1 MYLTVVIPFIV
12 AFIVTLFSIPYFERF
27 FMKIQVIA
35 TDMQKKQKPIIP
47 IAGGIPVFFGFV
59 IGILSYVAVN
69 TFIIKGSI
77 DLLYLFAAMLTS
89 SIIAMIGFFDDINVR
104 SKKTYIGSGAVDFK
118 VGLKQ
123 WQKALLP
130 LIAAIPLAVVY
141 AGVTVI
147 TIPLLGSVNF
157 GILFPILLIP
167 LAVICV
173 SSATN
178 MLAGINGLEA
188 GSTSVALIA
197 LGFFTLNSNPVAS
210 IIAFTGAASLLA
222 FLKFN
227 WAPAKML
234 PGDSLTYFSG
244 ALIVS
249 VIIVGGVERFGIVI
263 FLPWIVEAFLKLRG
277 RFKVRSY
284 GDLQKDG
291 TIKAPYEKI
300 YSLTHIVMKIP
311 EWIKIKRFT
320 EKQIAFILIGSE
332 VVLCAFSL
340 AYFL

>member
-1 MYLTVVIPFIV
+1 MYFSIIIPFLIT
-12 AFIVTLFSIPYFERF
+12 FLVTFFSIPYFERF
-27 FMKIQVIA
+27 FSRIQVIA

-47 IAGGIPVFFGFV
+47 IAGGIPVFFGFTL
-59 IGILSYVAVN
+59 GILSYIAIN
-69 TFIIKGSI
+69 TFILKNNIN
-77 DLLYLFAAMLTS
+77 LLYLFAAMLTS

-104 SKKTYIGSGAVDFK
+104 SKRTYIGSGAVDFK

-141 AGVTVI
+141 AGVTII

-167 LAVICV
+167 LAVVFV
-173 SSATN
+173 SNATN

-188 GSTSVALIA
+188 GSTSVVLIT
-197 LGFFTLNSNPVAS
+197 LGIFTLNSNPVAS

-227 WAPAKML
+227 WTPAKML
-234 PGDSLTYFSG
+234 PGDSMTYFSG

-249 VIIVGGVERFGIVI
+249 VVIVGGVERFGIII
-263 FLPWIVEAFLKLRG
+263 FLPWIIEAFLKLRG
-277 RFKVRSY
+277 KFKVRSY

-300 YSLTHIVMKIP
+300 YSLTHVAMKIP
-311 EWIKIKRFT
+311 EWLKIKRFT
-320 EKQIAFILIGSE
+320 EKQIALILIGFE
-332 VVLCAFSL
+332 VLICILSL
-340 AYFL
+340 AYFH

>member
-1 MYLTVVIPFIV
+1 MYFSIIIPFLIT
-12 AFIVTLFSIPYFERF
+12 FLVTFFSIPYFERF
-27 FMKIQVIA
+27 FSRIQVIA

-47 IAGGIPVFFGFV
+47 IAGGIPVFFGFTL
-59 IGILSYVAVN
+59 GILSYIAIN
-69 TFIIKGSI
+69 TFILKNNIN
-77 DLLYLFAAMLTS
+77 LLYLFAAMLTS

-104 SKKTYIGSGAVDFK
+104 SKRTYIGSGAVDFK

-141 AGVTVI
+141 AGVTII

-167 LAVICV
+167 LAVVFV
-173 SSATN
+173 SNATN

-188 GSTSVALIA
+188 GSTSVVLIT
-197 LGFFTLNSNPVAS
+197 LGIFTLNSNPVAS

-227 WAPAKML
+227 WTPAKML
-234 PGDSLTYFSG
+234 PGDSMTYFSG

-249 VIIVGGVERFGIVI
+249 VVIVGGIERFGIII
-263 FLPWIVEAFLKLRG
+263 FLPWIIEAFLKLRG

-300 YSLTHIVMKIP
+300 YSLTHVAMKIP
-311 EWIKIKRFT
+311 EWLKIKRFT
-320 EKQIAFILIGSE
+320 EKQIALILIGFE
-332 VVLCAFSL
+332 VLICILSL
-340 AYFL
+340 AYFH